1 MMKTD
6 QEMLNLEVHIG
17 SLRLQNPVMPASG
30 AFGEEMEQVIDFNQ
44 LAAIVPKSITKY
56 PRKGNLTP
64 RVCEVPAGMINSI
77 GIQSK
82 GIDYYLEKTIPSYDS
97 YDVPLISSISADSI
111 DEFAEMAGFIGKLDR
126 VGALELNISC
136 PNLKGNGLA
145 FGMDPE
151 ATFELVKRVKD
162 VTDKPIIAK
171 LSPNVTSIQEI
182 ALAAEQGGA
191 DGLNVANTI
200 LAMAIDIHT
209 RKPKIGNNMG
219 GLSGPAVK
227 PIIVRMIYQVR
238 QVTALPIIGCGGVMN
253 GEDAIEMILA
263 GATAVQVGTASFIHP
278 TAMLDILQEIKD
290 YMVRYQVQDINEL
303 IGKVTV
309 NSTYLTE

>member
-1 MMKTD
+1 MSKRSLSEAD
-6 QEMLNLEVHIG
+6 LRLDVNIG

-30 AFGEEMEQVIDFNQ
+30 AFGEDMDEVIDFNE
-44 LAAIVPKSITKY
+44 LAAIVPKSITKE
-56 PRKGNLTP
+56 PRKGNKTP
-64 RVCEVPAGMINSI
+64 RVCETPAGMINSI

-82 GIDYYLEKTIPSYDS
+82 GLAYYLEHTLPYYRQYKI
-97 YDVPLISSISADSI
+97 PLISSISADSF
-111 DEFAEMAGFIGKLDR
+111 DEFAEMSETIGGTEG
-126 VGALELNISC
+126 VAALELNISC

-151 ATFELVKRVKD
+151 ATFQLIRRVKE

-171 LSPNVTSIQEI
+171 LTPNVTSIQEI
-182 ALAAEQGGA
+182 ALAAERGGA

-209 RKPKIGNNMG
+209 RRPKIGNVMG

-238 QVTALPIIGCGGVMN
+238 QVSKLPIIGCGGVMN
-253 GEDAIEMILA
+253 GEDAIEMLLA
-263 GATAVQVGTASFIHP
+263 GASAVQVGTANFVQP
-278 TAMLDILQEIKD
+278 TAMIDILREIKD
-290 YMVRYQVQDINEL
+290 YMLQYNIEDIREL
-303 IGKVTV
+303 IGAAVQD
-309 NSTYLTE
+309 